1 MKRSLLDITQKISR
15 KPGKTNLSPKDLTNS
30 TYWIFEATGWRF
42 VDILRE
48 IQYRTTQDRLKI
60 YINTQSISARDYIV
74 EEGGNGLLIKFKKG
88 INPLTGKLYFEFIL
102 DSDDYIQIEGDI
114 ERYA

>member
-15 KPGKTNLSPKDLTNS
+15 NPGKTNLTPKDLTNS
-30 TYWIFEATGWRF
+30 TYWIFEATGWKF

-74 EEGGNGLLIKFKKG
+74 EEGGNGLLIKFIKS
-88 INPLTGKLYFEFIL
+88 NFEMYTKNNNEL
-102 DSDDYIQIEGDI
+102 DENDYIQIEGDI
-114 ERYA
+114 EQYA

>member
-15 KPGKTNLSPKDLTNS
+15 NPSKAVLTPKDLTNS
-30 TYWIFEATGWRF
+30 TYYIFEATGWRF

-48 IQYRTTQDRLKI
+48 IQYRTTQDRLQV

-74 EEGGNGLLIKFKKG
+74 EEGGSGLLIKFIKS
-88 INPLTGKLYFEFIL
+88 NFEFEL
-102 DSDDYIQIEGDI
+102 DNSDYIEIVGDI
-114 ERYA
+114 EQYA

>member
-15 KPGKTNLSPKDLTNS
+15 NSGKAVLIPKDLTNS

-48 IQYRTTQDRLKI
+48 IEYRTTQDRLQV
-60 YINTQSISARDYIV
+60 YINTQAISARDYIV
-74 EEGGNGLLIKFKKG
+74 EDGGNRLLIKFIKS
-88 INPLTGKLYFEFIL
+88 NFEFEL
-102 DSDDYIQIEGDI
+102 DNSDYIEIVGDI
-114 ERYA
+114 EQYA

>member
-15 KPGKTNLSPKDLTNS
+15 KVEKTILIPKDLTNS

-42 VDILRE
+42 VSILRE
-48 IQYRTTQDRLKI
+48 IEYRTTQDRLKI
-60 YINTQSISARDYIV
+60 YINTQSINARDYIV
-74 EEGGNGLLIKFKKG
+74 EEGGNGLLIKFIKT
-88 INPLTGKLYFEFIL
+88 NFEFDL
-102 DSDDYIQIEGDI
+102 DTDDYIQIEGDI

>member
-15 KPGKTNLSPKDLTNS
+15 NPGKINLTPKDLTNS
-30 TYWIFEATGWRF
+30 TYWIYEATGWRF

-60 YINTQSISARDYIV
+60 YINTQSISARDYVV
-74 EEGGNGLLIKFKKG
+74 EEGGNGLLIKFIKSQFQF
-88 INPLTGKLYFEFIL
+88 NL
-102 DSDDYIQIEGDI
+102 DSGDYIQIEGDI
-114 ERYA
+114 EQYA

>member
-15 KPGKTNLSPKDLTNS
+15 NPGKAVLTPKDLTNS
-30 TYWIFEATGWRF
+30 TYWIYEATGWRF

-48 IQYRTTQDRLKI
+48 IEYRTTQDRLQI
-60 YINTQSISARDYIV
+60 YLNTQVISGQDYIV
-74 EEGGNGLLIKFKKG
+74 ENGTNGLLIKF
-88 INPLTGKLYFEFIL
+88 IRSRFEFIL
-102 DSDDYIQIEGDI
+102 DDDDYIEIKGDI

>member
-15 KPGKTNLSPKDLTNS
+15 KPGKAVLTPKDLTNS

-74 EEGGNGLLIKFKKG
+74 EDGGNGLLVKFIKSQFQF
-88 INPLTGKLYFEFIL
+88 NL
-102 DSDDYIQIEGDI
+102 DSGDYIQIEGDI
-114 ERYA
+114 EQYA

>member
-15 KPGKTNLSPKDLTNS
+15 KPGKAVLTPKDLTNS

-48 IQYRTTQDRLKI
+48 IEYRTTQDRLQV
-60 YINTQSISARDYIV
+60 YINTQAISGTDYIV
-74 EEGGNGLLIKFKKG
+74 EDGGNGLLVKFIKSR
-88 INPLTGKLYFEFIL
+88 FEFIL
-102 DSDDYIQIEGDI
+102 DDDDYIEIKGDI
-114 ERYA
+114 EQYA